1 MENKTKINVGFV
13 VQILEG
19 DWRELET
26 IVKEYGHLF
35 YAKRVPSNIYLRI
48 VEEYKGEN
56 NGEKSAIPNELQ

>member
-13 VQILEG
+13 VQILED
-19 DWRELET
+19 DWRELEA
-26 IVKEYGHLF
+26 IVRRLGRIF